1 MAAEKR
7 LKTLPG
13 IDQLKSLCQSL
24 AMLDAII
31 SPDWEYRYYSFD
43 SKWGINEMMA
53 SMRNGQGDD
62 FFILFNNDGAII
74 KGFDHES
81 LMSPYSNEP
90 RRVWPG
96 VLDEVPDVFRGF
108 LPEPAFAVEDTTFCL
123 WLRTEY
129 PCWSTGNIAY
139 PEGADPD
146 GSDHLLF
153 IFDGKPETYRKFAE
167 EYYESSIPLSAVEYI
182 YNHQPLTDEI
192 IASLNSDVS
201 FANLKDDIENIGY
214 SRAAAS
220 R

>member
-1 MAAEKR
+1 
-7 LKTLPG
+7 
-13 IDQLKSLCQSL
+13 
-24 AMLDAII
+24 
-31 SPDWEYRYYSFD
+31 
-43 SKWGINEMMA
+43 
-53 SMRNGQGDD
+53 MRNGQGDD
-62 FFILFNNDGAII
+62 FFILFNNNGAII

-81 LMSPYSNEP
+81 PMSPYANKP

-108 LPEPAFAVEDTTFCL
+108 LDEPAFAVEDTTFCL
-123 WLRTEY
+123 WRRTED
-129 PCWSTGNIAY
+129 PRWRIGNIAY

-153 IFDGKPETYRKFAE
+153 IFDGKPETYRNFAE

-182 YNHQPLTDEI
+182 YKHQPLTDEI

-201 FANLKDDIENIGY
+201 FADLKADIENIGY
-214 SRAAAS
+214 SRAASS